1 MNNRKNLMAIVSGA
15 LGSIGEFISPTQNY
29 NQRKVKVLGY
39 KTGGKPFTK
48 GKRSKSL
55 KTRSNRRKAKSRC
68 SIKS

>member
-1 MNNRKNLMAIVSGA
+1 MAIVAGA
-15 LGSIGEFISPTQNY
+15 LGSIGDFVMPAQNY

-55 KTRSNRRKAKSRC
+55 KTRANKLKAKN
-68 SIKS
+68 KK

>member
-1 MNNRKNLMAIVSGA
+1 MATVAGLIGN
-15 LGSIGEFISPTQNY
+15 IGEFVKPTQNY

-55 KTRSNRRKAKSRC
+55 KTRSNRLKS
-68 SIKS
+68 KNK